1 MRFDYMENTQW
12 ETPEKEQLELKK
24 GLPITQLQN
33 NVKKFHVGDKV
44 QIPTC
49 MLPAD
54 STVTKTEHVNAVI
67 EAIYKHHIVFRLSS
81 GARISLDYFDSL
93 QVIVTEAF
101 TSYSEEQQ
109 LLDLASAMSQK

>member
-1 MRFDYMENTQW
+1 M
-12 ETPEKEQLELKK
+12 
-24 GLPITQLQN
+24 
-33 NVKKFHVGDKV
+33 

-67 EAIYKHHIVFRLSS
+67 EAFYKHHIVFRLLS
-81 GARISLDYFDSL
+81 GSRISLDYFDSL

-109 LLDLASAMSQK
+109 LLDLANAMSQK